1 MEAPV
6 RDLTTNDTQPPT
18 LSPAVPPYVKLGL
31 TIAYTVFYSLL
42 FLFVYVQLWLI
53 LHYRHKRFSYQTVFL
68 FLCLLWAGLRTVLFS
83 FYFRNFVT
91 ANSLSP
97 FVFWLLYCFPV
108 CLQFF
113 TLSLMNLYFVQY
125 YYFFNMGRNSRKKQQ
140 RQQQQQQQQPPRQEE
155 PRVELWEVWPGCTWC
170 GHLEHCWLEVPPDW
184 YGRCEGTGHSWRKCP
199 FVGPAVQQPLQ
210 PALEEE
216 SSVASLPSAVCQVY
230 LVDEECSG
238 CSKFGHTVA
247 ICPSQYQGEVL
258 AARMSQNKAP

>member
-6 RDLTTNDTQPPT
+6 WDLLTNDTQLPT

-113 TLSLMNLYFVQY
+113 TLSLMNLYFVQ
-125 YYFFNMGRNSRKKQQ
+125 
-140 RQQQQQQQQPPRQEE
+140 
-155 PRVELWEVWPGCTWC
+155 
-170 GHLEHCWLEVPPDW
+170 
-184 YGRCEGTGHSWRKCP
+184 
-199 FVGPAVQQPLQ
+199 
-210 PALEEE
+210 
-216 SSVASLPSAVCQVY
+216 VY

-258 AARMSQNKAP
+258 AARMSQNKAPQRTQKEPSGERPPALVLPEQITSREIWYWLVDIDGDMKRDLPVAINVLWA